1 MAGVGE
7 ETVSTPQLVWQVYRV
22 PLVLGLLSVLLIALS
37 ITIFIKLHQDQA
49 PITFSSDE
57 VSGTQSAIRAASDEM
72 ILVDVE
78 GGVVHP
84 GVYRLPSGSRID
96 DLLGFAGGFTDQT
109 DMEAVARSINRA
121 AKLSD
126 GAKIYVPIKNMSNG
140 TSNPTNDNTASVN
153 INMASRAE
161 LEKLPGIGPVIAD
174 KIISSRPYT
183 RIEELVEKDIIGASL
198 YDKVKALL
206 TL

>member
-1 MAGVGE
+1 MSGVGE
-7 ETVSTPQLVWQVYRV
+7 ETMSTPQLVWQVYRV
-22 PLVLGLLSVLLIALS
+22 PLVLGLLSILLIALS

-57 VSGTQSAIRAASDEM
+57 VTGTQSAIRAASDEM

-84 GVYRLPSGSRID
+84 GVYRLPAGSRID
-96 DLLGFAGGFTDQT
+96 DLLGFAGGFTDQA

-140 TSNPTNDNTASVN
+140 TNNPTNDNTASVN

-161 LEKLPGIGPVIAD
+161 LEKLPGVGPVIAD

-183 RIEELVEKDIIGASL
+183 RIEELVEKDIVGASL
-198 YDKVKALL
+198 YDKVKAQL

>member
-1 MAGVGE
+1 MSGVGE
-7 ETVSTPQLVWQVYRV
+7 ETMSTPQLVWQVYRV
-22 PLVLGLLSVLLIALS
+22 PLVLGLLSILLIALS

-57 VSGTQSAIRAASDEM
+57 VAGTQSAIRAASDEM

-84 GVYRLPSGSRID
+84 GVYRLPAGSRID
-96 DLLGFAGGFTDQT
+96 DLLGFAGGFTDQA

-140 TSNPTNDNTASVN
+140 TNNPTNDNTASVN

-161 LEKLPGIGPVIAD
+161 LEKLPGVGPVIAD

-183 RIEELVEKDIIGASL
+183 RIEELVEKDIVGASL
-198 YDKVKALL
+198 YDKVKAQL